1 MKYVAPLR
9 YDVIFKKAFCDGDIF
24 TAFVKDALGVTIEID
39 KVETE
44 KSFSP
49 PIGRVA
55 SRFDLFAEDKKNR
68 IIVDIQHER
77 YPDHYDA
84 FLHYHCAAI
93 LEQIAN
99 AENYRPKLAV
109 FSLIVL
115 TSGDKHKHDVVTID
129 GSTELAERL
138 DPKDRA
144 GQGIGEIPHKVMYVC
159 PKYVDEQTPA
169 PIREWLR
176 AIDDTLDEV
185 VEEGNYQ
192 HPQVRRIFDLIE
204 RDQISPDERA
214 RMIEEYNREQLHR
227 ETFAEGIALGEQRRN
242 FEIARALLAAG
253 VDITLI
259 IQTTGLSAEEVV
271 ALKV

>member
-1 MKYVAPLR
+1 
-9 YDVIFKKAFCDGDIF
+9 
-24 TAFVKDALGVTIEID
+24 
-39 KVETE
+39 
-44 KSFSP
+44 
-49 PIGRVA
+49 
-55 SRFDLFAEDKKNR
+55 
-68 IIVDIQHER
+68 
-77 YPDHYDA
+77 
-84 FLHYHCAAI
+84 LHYHCAAI
-93 LEQIAN
+93 LEQIAT

-129 GSTELAERL
+129 F
-138 DPKDRA
+138 DPKDRT
-144 GQGIGEIPHKVMYVC
+144 GKGIGEILHKVMYVC

-185 VEEGNYQ
+185 VEEANYQ

-214 RMIEEYNREQLHR
+214 RMIEEYNREQLRR
-227 ETFAEGIALGEQRRN
+227 ETFAEGKAEGERQ
-242 FEIARALLAAG
+242 EKIKIARALLTTG
-253 VDITLI
+253 VDLALI
-259 IQTTGLSAEEVV
+259 VQATGLSLEEVV